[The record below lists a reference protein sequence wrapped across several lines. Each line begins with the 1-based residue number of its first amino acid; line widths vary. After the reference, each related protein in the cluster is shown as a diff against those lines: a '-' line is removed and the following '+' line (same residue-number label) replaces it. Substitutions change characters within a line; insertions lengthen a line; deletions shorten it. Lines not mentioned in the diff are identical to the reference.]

1 MPELFA
7 ALLLLGWPAYAGP
20 AGDGAPDP
28 AAADAPAAPGPAPR
42 APADDSAAA
51 SPAGGTADQDHDQNE
66 DEDAPSADGEIIVF
80 GDLQVAARRA
90 ELDRELRQQDYRPGE
105 RRDGHTVYRPE
116 TPWKPTV
123 IVYDDGFVRL
133 KRSPVRFEPPGYR
146 AGGNKLRYLW
156 CLPPFTP
163 MCVRV
168 GGQVVSGAKLEPQK
182 ARVAE
187 GTHAQVT
194 AWREA
199 LVGRAMEQKVGRELP
214 DRLDQLWASGRPLEG
229 TGPTIGP
236 AAARRQAMLAH
247 WSSRTCTPEGDAVA
261 DVVALFLEYEVQ
273 ASSAPVTAAEQ
284 REANSAQRCSRR
296 LDLDLPD
303 GP

>member
-1 MPELFA
+1 VPELLV
-7 ALLLLGWPAYAGP
+7 ALLLLAWPAHAGP
-20 AGDGAPDP
+20 EGDEAPVQD
-28 AAADAPAAPGPAPR
+28 AADAPADTAPPPA
-42 APADDSAAA
+42 APADGPASAP
-51 SPAGGTADQDHDQNE
+51 PADADE
-66 DEDAPSADGEIIVF
+66 GAPSADGEIIVF

-90 ELDRELRQQDYRPGE
+90 ELDRELRQQDYRPGA

-116 TPWKPTV
+116 VPWKPTV

-163 MCVRV
+163 MCVRI
-168 GGQVVSGAKLEPQK
+168 GGQVVSRAKLEPQK
-182 ARVAE
+182 TRVAE

-199 LVGRAMEQKVGRELP
+199 LVSRAMEQKVGRDLP
-214 DRLDQLWASGRPLEG
+214 DRLDQLWANGRPLEG
-229 TGPTIGP
+229 EGTSIGDPT
-236 AAARRQAMLAH
+236 ARRQAMLDH

-273 ASSAPVTAAEQ
+273 ASADPVTAAEQ
-284 REANSAQRCSRR
+284 RQANAAQRCSRR